1 MSSSLN
7 PSIRALGSA
16 SSVSSGT
23 AIAHAHS
30 QVHLAAWSIEQ
41 LVCWS
46 LVVLVV
52 FINGA
57 DFRGG
62 TGEEFEVH
70 WQIYLRLMVSFAC
83 GCVGALYFPSK
94 TVRDFLAWPGLL
106 IAAYVGWYG
115 LTLPTS
121 IEKTYSAAAWV
132 SLVGVLLLIPAAM
145 RVLGGYRFLM
155 AVASGLTLYLIG
167 SWIAYLFV
175 PEVGVFQEQITMT
188 YVYERM
194 GGLGHPNELGF
205 YSAFTI
211 LVFAGLAVSGRMSW
225 MFAGLGML
233 LGAITLFT
241 CFSRTSTITCA
252 LGLMLTFQAYWRRP
266 GNAIGVVLAIGLGVL
281 VVFAAVGAG
290 ELDWFIESTL
300 TKLTKSGSTD
310 ELSTATG
317 RTDIWA
323 YGSKKI
329 GESPLVG
336 YGYCTARF
344 VMDEHSFHCHNIV
357 LNAAMYGGVV
367 AGLIVICMVFVQLAA
382 MIYDPIPAI
391 DGLILL
397 MCVAGMVD
405 ELLGVP
411 SPAASVTL
419 WFSLLLWRQLG
430 MQLDPTPNRQP
441 A

>member
-1 MSSSLN
+1 MSSSVH
-7 PSIRALGSA
+7 PSISA
-16 SSVSSGT
+16 AGAIPTSAGRPATGT
-23 AIAHAHS
+23 PDS
-30 QVHLAAWSIEQ
+30 EVAAWNIEQ
-41 LVCWS
+41 RVCLS

-106 IAAYVGWYG
+106 ITAYVGWYG
-115 LTLPTS
+115 VLLPTS
-121 IEKTYSAAAWV
+121 VEKAYSVAAWV

-145 RVLGGYRFLM
+145 RVLGGYRFLL
-155 AVASGLTLYLIG
+155 AVACGLTLYLIG

-175 PEVGVFQEQITMT
+175 TEVGVYQEQVTT
-188 YVYERM
+188 TSVYERM
-194 GGLGHPNELGF
+194 SGLGHPNELGF

-211 LVFAGLAVSGRMSW
+211 MVFAGLAVSGRMSW
-225 MFAGLGML
+225 MIASLGMF

-266 GNAIGVVLAIGLGVL
+266 GNAIAVVVAVGLGIL
-281 VVFAAVGAG
+281 ILFAAVGTG
-290 ELDWFIESTL
+290 ELDWIIDSTL

-310 ELSTATG
+310 ELATATG

-323 YGSKKI
+323 YGIKKI

-336 YGYCTARF
+336 YGYCSARF
-344 VMDEHSFHCHNIV
+344 VMDEHSFHCHNII

-367 AGLIVICMVFVQLAA
+367 AGLIVIGMLLYQLTSI
-382 MIYDPIPAI
+382 IYDPIPAI
-391 DGLILL
+391 DGLILW

-405 ELLGVP
+405 ELLGAP
-411 SPAASVTL
+411 SPAAAVTL
-419 WFSLLLWRQLG
+419 WFSMLLWRQLG
-430 MQLDPTPNRQP
+430 MQVGPPPLGPP
-441 A
+441 